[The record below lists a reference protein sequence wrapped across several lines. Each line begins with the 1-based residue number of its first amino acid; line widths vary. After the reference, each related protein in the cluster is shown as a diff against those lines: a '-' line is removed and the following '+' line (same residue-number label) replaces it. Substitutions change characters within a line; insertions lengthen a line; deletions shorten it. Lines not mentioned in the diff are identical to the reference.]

1 MSGPWEKLTY
11 TNARGE
17 SIVFSRASKY
27 HTNFK
32 DVEGLS
38 DVLSTVYT
46 ANSVGQ
52 DGETLVDMRI
62 ESRVIQISGHLR
74 TTDKLEKQE
83 LRRRLNRTLNP
94 HQTATLTYEL
104 AGGKRVIKCIPR
116 SAPTYLPRR
125 GSLFDEFVV
134 QLLCLSPFWRDSK
147 QTRTDVAAWVG
158 LMEFPTETGGL
169 EIIAD
174 EWQIGERTISVVANI
189 VNSGDVDTGMKIAFN
204 ANGTV
209 VDPMLT
215 DMDSGEFIRINTTM
229 EAGDQ
234 IVVTTGYGEK
244 EVLLIRN
251 GAEENIFRL
260 LDIDS
265 TYLQIRPGDNLYRY
279 DAAEGVDALD
289 VVVWHSNLYTG
300 V

>member
-1 MSGPWEKLTY
+1 MSRPFEKLTY

-46 ANSVGQ
+46 ASSVGQ
-52 DGETLVDMRI
+52 DGETLVDTRI

-74 TTDKLEKQE
+74 ATDKLEKQE
-83 LRRRLNRTLNP
+83 LRRRLNRALNP
-94 HQTATLTYEL
+94 HQAATLTYEL
-104 AGGKRVIKCIPR
+104 GKGKRVIKCIPR
-116 SAPTYLPRR
+116 SAPTYVPRR
-125 GSLFDEFVV
+125 GSVFEEFVV
-134 QLLCLSPFWRDSK
+134 QLICLNPFWQEAT

-158 LMEFPTETGGL
+158 LMEFPVESGGL
-169 EIIAD
+169 EIIEG
-174 EWQIGERTISVVANI
+174 EWQIGERTKSVVANI
-189 VNSGDVDTGMKIAFN
+189 VNLGDVDAGMKISFTAS
-204 ANGTV
+204 GTV
-209 VDPMLT
+209 VNPMLV
-215 DMDSGEFIRINTTM
+215 DMESGEFIRINTTM
-229 EAGDQ
+229 EAGDE
-234 IVVTTGYGEK
+234 IVVKTGYGEK
-244 EVLLIRN
+244 EVLLIRE

-265 TYLQIRPGDNLYRY
+265 TYLQIKPGDNLYKY
-279 DAAEGVDALD
+279 DADEGVDALG
-289 VVVWHSNLYTG
+289 VVIWHSNLYTG